1 MLEVGYYF
9 GDGSKEKGLNIEKET
24 DKAVYV
30 IVAHGGSYPCKVW
43 LPKSQIKT
51 KITNREITFNGKT
64 LKWQNAKV
72 THVEEWLVRKTLK
85 PYINCSIYAEVENNE

>member
-9 GDGSKEKGLNIEKET
+9 RDGSKEKGLSIEKET

-51 KITNREITFNGKT
+51 KITNRENTFNGKT
-64 LKWQNAKV
+64 LKWQNAEV
-72 THVEEWLVRKTLK
+72 THVEEWLVRKVLK
-85 PYINCSIYAEVENNE
+85 HYINNSIYAKVENNE